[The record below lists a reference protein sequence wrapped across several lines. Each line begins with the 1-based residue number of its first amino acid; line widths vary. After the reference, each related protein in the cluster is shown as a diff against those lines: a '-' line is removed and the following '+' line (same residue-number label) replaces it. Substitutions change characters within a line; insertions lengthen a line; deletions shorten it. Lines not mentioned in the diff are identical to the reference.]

1 MKSQSSVSE
10 ALTAKDTEIER
21 LNKAHE
27 EATRELSSLIEYLQ
41 SKNVAQPQEVEPKA
55 SPVSDQ
61 RVEELSSQLA
71 EAQARVESLLATV
84 RAAETTAA
92 DMTEKYAEKEKE
104 TEQLKIEVQ
113 KVVAKVVETTA
124 RADEMAQNFRSQLEE
139 AEATASAKD
148 AELAELRAHFD
159 SLNIEGEEII
169 PASEGSLEAH
179 IQDLEAKWQ
188 DALKHAEE
196 VSLAKV
202 SMELELTREREEL
215 ESLKA
220 ELASAEEVKS
230 EQMAALEATMRAEI
244 TALQDTISEK
254 EGEVE
259 TIRASSQKEIS
270 ALTLKLQ
277 LANELTEM
285 KLAAVAPKPVADAE
299 MQTEPVSTT
308 YRRVSMQQRY
318 FLEQLTN

>member
-1 MKSQSSVSE
+1 MKSQSSVYE
-10 ALTAKDTEIER
+10 ALAAKDTEIER